1 VTLANLLEPGWFA
14 VLLAWNFAVL
24 SAAQLTI
31 RLIMAFS
38 VGRTLVAAVALSL
51 LALPIAAV
59 YDVFMGPQPSLA
71 DHLRWAPLPMAL
83 MAVAGFAVARWMLHI
98 KRLRGQ
104 IIAGLMVG
112 LLDPHVFTLLS
123 A

>member
-1 VTLANLLEPGWFA
+1 VTLATLLEPGWFA

>member
-1 VTLANLLEPGWFA
+1 VTLATLLQPGWFV

-38 VGRTLVAAVALSL
+38 VRRTLVAALGLSV
-51 LALPIAAV
+51 LALPIAVV
-59 YDVFMGPQPSLA
+59 YDVFLGAQPSLA
-71 DHLRWAPLPMAL
+71 DHLRWAPLPMLL
-83 MAVAGFAVARWMLHI
+83 MALAGFAVARWMLHI

>member
-59 YDVFMGPQPSLA
+59 YDVFMGPQPSLV